1 MTLTKADLINQVH
14 SSSSRLNKT
23 QARECLET
31 FLKIMKTSLESGDD
45 VLLTGFG
52 KFNVKSKSARRGR
65 NPKTGE
71 LVQVP
76 EKRLP
81 VFKMSKA
88 LKRRINRNPNA

>member
-14 SSSSRLNKT
+14 STSSRLTKT
-23 QARECLET
+23 QARECVET

-52 KFNVKSKSARRGR
+52 KFNVKSKSARKGR

-71 LVQVP
+71 PLLLAPRKVITFKASGILR
-76 EKRLP
+76 EK
-81 VFKMSKA
+81 VNGK
-88 LKRRINRNPNA
+88 

>member
-14 SSSSRLNKT
+14 STSSRLTKT
-23 QARECLET
+23 QARECVET

-71 LVQVP
+71 PLLLAPRKVITFKASGILR
-76 EKRLP
+76 EK
-81 VFKMSKA
+81 VNGK
-88 LKRRINRNPNA
+88 

>member
-52 KFNVKSKSARRGR
+52 KFNVKSKSARKGR

-71 LVQVP
+71 PLLLAPRKVITFKASGILR
-76 EKRLP
+76 EK
-81 VFKMSKA
+81 VNGK
-88 LKRRINRNPNA
+88 